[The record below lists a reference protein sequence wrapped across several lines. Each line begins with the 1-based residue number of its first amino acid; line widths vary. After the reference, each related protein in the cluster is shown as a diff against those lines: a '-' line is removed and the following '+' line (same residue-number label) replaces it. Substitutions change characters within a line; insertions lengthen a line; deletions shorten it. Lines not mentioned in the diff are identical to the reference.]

1 MRHYAC
7 LILAALLM
15 SGCAASHPSAS
26 GTTAVPA
33 ATTAVSTRIELQPGL
48 ALELPREPWPASAG
62 TVDVEQQIVA
72 TAPDGSTNEFAA
84 RLAMK
89 PGDVHIVML
98 DGLGRR
104 AIDAHWTASSLEV
117 NAADWLPR
125 QVDPRRALADVLLVY
140 WPQDVLK
147 QALPQTAELLELE
160 GGRAILDR
168 QTGKPLVE
176 INRPQPDQWQG
187 AASLAN
193 LDLGYSLTIQSR
205 KLGE

>member
-15 SGCAASHPSAS
+15 SGCASPRPPVS
-26 GTTAVPA
+26 GAPA
-33 ATTAVSTRIELQPGL
+33 AVSTRIELQPGL
-48 ALELPREPWPASAG
+48 ALDLPREPWPANAG

-72 TAPDGSTNEFAA
+72 RAPDGSTNEFAA

-104 AIDAHWTASSLEV
+104 AIDAHWTAASLDV
-117 NAADWLPR
+117 SAADWLPR
-125 QVDPRRALADVLLVY
+125 QVDPRRALADVILVY
-140 WPQDVLK
+140 WPQDVLR
-147 QALPQTAELLELE
+147 QALPATAELLQME
-160 GGRAILDR
+160 GERVILDR
-168 QTGKPLVE
+168 QTGKRLVE
-176 INRPQPDQWQG
+176 ISRPQPDQWEG

-193 LDLGYSLTIQSR
+193 LDLGYSLTIGSR